1 MFELLVVITLAA
13 FFLFCIYTVSRCKP
27 SIDDELNYNS
37 KYKRKEFED
46 IPPPPPVPSYK
57 AINSFTNELVK
68 NPNTKPQLNKNS
80 QQVSKSTPK
89 PIPKRKHY
97 EEDRKRRDD
106 DDYSSISSY
115 AGFSSGYSSSYD
127 SSDSYSSSSDWG
139 GGDSGGG
146 GCSGDF

>member
-1 MFELLVVITLAA
+1 MFELLAIIALVILAS
-13 FFLFCIYTVSRCKP
+13 CIYIFNGNKSTHRGNEYHYRPKP
-27 SIDDELNYNS
+27 PE
-37 KYKRKEFED
+37 
-46 IPPPPPVPSYK
+46 PPRYTPQSNLLVTDHK
-57 AINSFTNELVK
+57 INKLAK
-68 NPNTKPQLNKNS
+68 NTTKPQPKKNS
-80 QQVSKSTPK
+80 S
-89 PIPKRKHY
+89 PKRKRY

>member
-27 SIDDELNYNS
+27 SIDDELNHNS

-46 IPPPPPVPSYK
+46 IPPPPVPSYK

-80 QQVSKSTPK
+80 QQVSKPTPK
-89 PIPKRKHY
+89 PIPKRKRY
-97 EEDRKRRDD
+97 EENRKRRDD

-127 SSDSYSSSSDWG
+127 SSDSYSYSSDWG